1 MKSLLCFL
9 AAGALLPAFAAH
21 ASTLDNFTLTSNG
34 DGSVITFQLPQTPT
48 PTIVEYEGF
57 EFDDVMTSVGLRN
70 ILLFDTSN
78 GGGLNLNVSDQDG
91 TGLPYGPQLFSG
103 TDANPTFLLN
113 TFQLSNSS
121 DLTTNDYTL
130 TITQVGATPEPSSL
144 AMLGTGALAV
154 CGAMRR
160 RLTV

>member
-1 MKSLLCFL
+1 MKSLLSFL
-9 AAGALLPAFAAH
+9 AAASLLFSLAAH
-21 ASTLDNFTLTSNG
+21 ASTLDNFTLTSNS
-34 DGSVITFQLPQTPT
+34 DGSVITFQLAGTPT
-48 PTIVEYEGF
+48 PTTVEYEGF
-57 EFDDVMTSVGLRN
+57 EFDNMMTSAGLRN
-70 ILLFDTSN
+70 ILFFDTGN
-78 GGGLNLNVSDQDG
+78 GGGLNLDG

-130 TITQVGATPEPSSL
+130 SITQVGATPEPSSL
-144 AMLGTGALAV
+144 LMLGTGALGL

-160 RLTV
+160 RVTA